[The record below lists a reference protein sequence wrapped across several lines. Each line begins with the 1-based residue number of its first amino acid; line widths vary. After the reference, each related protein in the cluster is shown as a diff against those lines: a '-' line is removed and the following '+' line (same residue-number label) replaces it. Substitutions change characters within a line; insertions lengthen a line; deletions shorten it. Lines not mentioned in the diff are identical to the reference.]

1 MITFG
6 WERAFSFEIYVVN
19 QWRNSL
25 ERSKRRDRIV
35 AARFHDQMPAP
46 SFGQSLLQTGDEK
59 LGLEVDGIDEELAQL
74 FHFRR
79 IDRLL
84 KFDSGVPGAE
94 SVVPSQKK
102 WR

>member
-19 QWRNSL
+19 QCVTALSVRGDAIELSL
-25 ERSKRRDRIV
+25 HVFTIRCLC
-35 AARFHDQMPAP
+35 HH
-46 SFGQSLLQTGDEK
+46 FGQSLLQTGDEK
-59 LGLEVDGIDEELAQL
+59 LGLEVDGIDQELAQL

-79 IDRLL
+79 IDCLL
-84 KFDSGVPGAE
+84 KLDPGIPGAE

-102 WR
+102 LR